1 MSAKMS
7 QILGI
12 RGFLRT
18 WWAGTGAQPGPA
30 LDHTSVEDGGGCILG
45 AVICSGIVP
54 GIEPIALLVIVE
66 PLRSHWSDLCVNRN
80 ASHSHAALVSAP
92 FTDEGETQQNKRTP
106 CVEVVRSDTAPW
118 YDRPDAHRRGLTLQ
132 LCGLSLGRPRPRRWG
147 GDEAVA
153 GYSTQGRSALLAS
166 LAHARQD
173 AAAQGYGR
181 LGGSDDEQDAHNRR
195 GERNEDTLGSVS
207 REQRRQEHHAEQH

>member
-30 LDHTSVEDGGGCILG
+30 LDHASVEEGGGFIPV

-66 PLRSHWSDLCVNRN
+66 PLRSHWSDPCINRN
-80 ASHSHAALVSAP
+80 AGHSHATLVSAP
-92 FTDEGETQQNKRTP
+92 FTDEGEAQQNKRTP
-106 CVEVVRSDTAPW
+106 CAEVVHSDTAP
-118 YDRPDAHRRGLTLQ
+118 
-132 LCGLSLGRPRPRRWG
+132 
-147 GDEAVA
+147 
-153 GYSTQGRSALLAS
+153 
-166 LAHARQD
+166 
-173 AAAQGYGR
+173 
-181 LGGSDDEQDAHNRR
+181 
-195 GERNEDTLGSVS
+195 
-207 REQRRQEHHAEQH
+207 